1 MKYCAQS
8 ALTSSWK
15 LSVLRP
21 CSLTSTGT
29 ISFKSW
35 LSIVHPNS
43 AFGFCLHSAHP
54 SSLRSARTR
63 GEHMRFKSSL
73 VLQLHKVKRTIFCWT
88 LKGQQYSWQWTAM
101 VRMLCKLLLS
111 TFVKNDFRVWLKNW
125 LLQTRPCFR
134 WRVIVTGYVLSKP
147 WSINVKAIVCPCSKA
162 FVGFHLSWLKIRS
175 ETTHFRQ
182 WSQLGQKLLIFLSA
196 RTVLCCQQRL

>member
-1 MKYCAQS
+1 MRILTLRLALLKSTNCICYSLTSEFCARTKPEANFFSVCLSQGDPNSFQATTTTRMKYCAQS

-88 LKGQQYSWQWTAM
+88 LKGQ
-101 VRMLCKLLLS
+101 
-111 TFVKNDFRVWLKNW
+111 
-125 LLQTRPCFR
+125 
-134 WRVIVTGYVLSKP
+134 
-147 WSINVKAIVCPCSKA
+147 
-162 FVGFHLSWLKIRS
+162 
-175 ETTHFRQ
+175 
-182 WSQLGQKLLIFLSA
+182 
-196 RTVLCCQQRL
+196 